1 MFNRGVEMVSLY
13 MRCSM
18 EDSGRSRDAIVIHE
32 MFNGRVDVVS
42 LYMRCSMKES
52 MWSRDAIIIHAK
64 FNRGVNVRSRDGIVI
79 YEIFNGGVE
88 MVSLY
93 MRYSTEE
100 SRWNRYCIVVHEML
114 NGRVKMI
121 SLYMRCSSEE
131 SRCLGKMILDVNFL
145 WKEERVHLLV
155 VSLGTSMTS
164 RYSLRPSTSLSDS
177 PGPYRNA
184 ECLNCKLLVGKIKVL
199 EATLEMYMHPEQHTL
214 N

>member
-1 MFNRGVEMVSLY
+1 
-13 MRCSM
+13 
-18 EDSGRSRDAIVIHE
+18 
-32 MFNGRVDVVS
+32 
-42 LYMRCSMKES
+42 
-52 MWSRDAIIIHAK
+52 
-64 FNRGVNVRSRDGIVI
+64 
-79 YEIFNGGVE
+79 

-114 NGRVKMI
+114 NGRVKML

-199 EATLEMYMHPEQHTL
+199 EATLEIDSDDDNEEDAKIARELLRKANAVKDNMPDLLSDVVKKKRRQTELSKLKALADVTDKPVVDVVSEPAVKRVVEIQTESHEIQT
-214 N
+214 